1 MKGKSHLGST
11 RAKLRM
17 LLGPWTAVEILSHP
31 MEEFIPNAWNDLFLG
46 KERVSSPKP
55 AAGVIAPS
63 LVMSIVTFV
72 QGAWIQ
78 APENLETNS

>member
-1 MKGKSHLGST
+1 
-11 RAKLRM
+11 
-17 LLGPWTAVEILSHP
+17 
-31 MEEFIPNAWNDLFLG
+31 MEEFIPNAWNDRFLG
-46 KERVSSPKP
+46 KERASSPKP